1 LVAYLD
7 ANEPAHDA
15 VADSLDSFTGRL
27 LTTGAVVTEAMHFVG
42 GHRSGPELL
51 LRFLEQSRAEIVE
64 CVRLAELRAT
74 VALMEK
80 YADTPMDF
88 ADATLVLAA
97 AARELEEVCTLD
109 RRGFAIYRTPAGR
122 AFRLVLNL

>member
-1 LVAYLD
+1 
-7 ANEPAHDA
+7 
-15 VADSLDSFTGRL
+15 
-27 LTTGAVVTEAMHFVG
+27 
-42 GHRSGPELL
+42 
-51 LRFLEQSRAEIVE
+51 
-64 CVRLAELRAT
+64 
-74 VALMEK
+74 MEK

-109 RRGFAIYRTPAGR
+109 QRGFSIYRTPVGR